1 MIDRPQNGGPPR
13 PLVWLALCLVLAAC
27 AGIGPRSSRSDQTD
41 YANAIGDAAKRQ
53 VLLNIVKIRYN
64 DYPTFVSVSQLV
76 AGYQL
81 QGQAT
86 LAATLDNF
94 SLTNSSV
101 GNEANLTLQGTFSD
115 NPTVTYTPLVGA
127 DFAQTL
133 LTPLAPPDLFG
144 LLLAGVPLQLVFG
157 VGLHSIGSYHNEI
170 GGSLGAAKADPEFV
184 ELIQKLDL
192 LRRAGWLISSSNPHP
207 TPSRR
212 DKSTEP
218 ADTESKSIE
227 IAFDR
232 RSDDPALI
240 ATLARVR
247 ALLQLD
253 PKLSGYQLAFGVGPV
268 DGGDQIRIRT
278 RSLIEILGDLASAID
293 LPPDAGADVLPNG
306 AVRLFAPDVR
316 VRTSSVPPVGN
327 FTSARY
333 QGRWYY
339 IPDDDER
346 SKQLFTLVML
356 LFALAESGKPLS
368 LPLLT
373 IPTG

>member
-1 MIDRPQNGGPPR
+1 MIGRPQNGGPAG
-13 PLVWLALCLVLAAC
+13 PLVGLALCLLLAAC
-27 AGIGPRSSRSDQTD
+27 SGIGPRSIRSDQTD
-41 YANAIGDAAKRQ
+41 YSNAIGDAAKRQ

-64 DYPTFVSVSQLV
+64 DYPTFVTVSQLV

-94 SLTNSSV
+94 SLTNTSV

-127 DFAQTL
+127 DFARTL

-144 LLLAGVPLQLVFG
+144 LLLAGVPLRLVFG

-170 GGSLGAAKADPEFV
+170 GGSLGAAKADPQFV
-184 ELIQKLDL
+184 ELIERLDE
-192 LRRAGWLISSSNPHP
+192 LRRAGWLIATSDVLPAP
-207 TPSRR
+207 KLAGKGEDAGD
-212 DKSTEP
+212 DK
-218 ADTESKSIE
+218 AKRIV

-232 RSDDPALI
+232 RGDDPELA
-240 ATLARVR
+240 AAVARVR
-247 ALLQLD
+247 ELLHLD
-253 PKLSGYQLAFGVGPV
+253 PKRSGYQLTFGIGPAYQ
-268 DGGDQIRIRT
+268 GDQIRIRT
-278 RSLIEILGDLASAID
+278 RSLIEILGDLASAIE
-293 LPPDAGADVLPNG
+293 LPPDASGDALPNG

-316 VRTSSVPPVGN
+316 VLSSSLPPIGA
-327 FTSARY
+327 FTSASY
-333 QGRWYY
+333 QGRWFY
-339 IPDDDER
+339 IPDDDAR

-368 LPLLT
+368 LPVLT

>member
-1 MIDRPQNGGPPR
+1 MIGRLARGVPARASAG
-13 PLVWLALCLVLAAC
+13 LALCLALVAC
-27 AGIGPRSSRSDQTD
+27 SGIGPRSIRSDQTD

-76 AGYQL
+76 AGYQM

-94 SLTNSSV
+94 SFNNVSV

-115 NPTVTYTPLVGA
+115 NPTVTYSPLMGA

-133 LTPLAPPDLFG
+133 LTPLAPPDLVG
-144 LLLAGVPLQLVFG
+144 LLLAGVPLRLAFG

-170 GGSLGAAKADPEFV
+170 GGSLGAARADPEFV
-184 ELIQKLDL
+184 ELIQKLDS
-192 LRRAGWLISSSNPHP
+192 LRHAGWLISTSDAGP
-207 TPSRR
+207 TARPGAKGAAATD
-212 DKSTEP
+212 DKSKP
-218 ADTESKSIE
+218 ML
-227 IAFDR
+227 IAFDQR
-232 RSDDPALI
+232 GDQPALVEDMR
-240 ATLARVR
+240 RVR
-247 ALLQLD
+247 ELLHLD
-253 PKLSGYQLAFGVGPV
+253 PKLKEYPLIFGIGPAET
-268 DGGDQIRIRT
+268 GSEIRIRT
-278 RSLIEILGDLASAID
+278 RSLIEILGDLASAIE
-293 LPPDAGADVLPNG
+293 LPPDAGGDALPNG
-306 AVRLFAPDVR
+306 AVRLFAPNVR
-316 VRTSSVPPVGN
+316 VRSSILPPVGT
-327 FTSARY
+327 FVSARY
-333 QGRWYY
+333 QDRWYY

-368 LPLLT
+368 LPVLT